1 MASVQTH
8 TIILILLSQFF
19 LPHLILEHFLKLL
32 TRLRITHFHLGD
44 QFAERDSA
52 ATLHLGLL
60 FVVDWQLHVVN
71 VCLQMLCIFLFFSHK
86 NVFLKITLVD
96 LILF

>member
-8 TIILILLSQFF
+8 TIILILLSQFLF
-19 LPHLILEHFLKLL
+19 PHLILQHFLKLL
-32 TRLRITHFHLGD
+32 ARLRITHFHLGD

-60 FVVDWQLHVVN
+60 FVVDGQLHVVN

-86 NVFLKITLVD
+86 NVFLEITLVN